1 MDYGKSKK
9 VAYQR
14 ITMLSIFQKLKN
26 FDTIFFV
33 PNPESD
39 DDNEVQIEVAQY
51 KESGE
56 KIGGSEMGDLYDI
69 IVFRLSEE
77 YKVTDLDKFE
87 GILIEPREYVSRMI
101 KDDWYGMVSRKTT
114 TSDKLT
120 TDIFA
125 KWSALC

>member
-1 MDYGKSKK
+1 
-9 VAYQR
+9 
-14 ITMLSIFQKLKN
+14 MLSVFQKLKS

-33 PNPESD
+33 PNPESED
-39 DDNEVQIEVAQY
+39 NNEVQIEVAQY
-51 KESGE
+51 KEAGE

-69 IVFRLSEE
+69 IVFRLDEE
-77 YKVTDLDKFE
+77 CNVTDLDKFE
-87 GILIEPREYVSRMI
+87 GILVEPREYVSRMI

-120 TDIFA
+120 TDVFA

>member
-1 MDYGKSKK
+1 
-9 VAYQR
+9 
-14 ITMLSIFQKLKN
+14 MLSVFQKIKD

-39 DDNEVQIEVAQY
+39 NDNEVQIEVANY
-51 KESGE
+51 KEVGE
-56 KIGGSEMGDLYDI
+56 KVGGSEMGDLYDI
-69 IVFRLSEE
+69 IVFRLDEE
-77 YKVTDLDKFE
+77 SNVTDLDKFE
-87 GILIEPREYVSRMI
+87 GILVEPREYVSRMI
-101 KDDWYGMVSRKTT
+101 KSDWYGMVSRKTT